1 MDSRRREL
9 DDRLRRILLSG
20 AGESNRLVSVF
31 NGPVEDNPGSH
42 YFGGFLN
49 ILGDVP
55 ERSVPVELRGCVW
68 VHCRRGLL
76 YAL

>member
-49 ILGDVP
+49 ILGYVP
-55 ERSVPVELRGCVW
+55 ERSVQMELRGGFW
-68 VHCRRGLL
+68 FHRGRGLL
-76 YAL
+76 YVL